1 MKVNIS
7 LCVFASLLVS
17 LTDAALTGNWPPVDQ
32 PPPAVAEWTALVDF
46 GKVPNAPLVKA
57 ADVGTK
63 CPDKDT
69 FCNWSCT
76 GCTKPDSDVILCP
89 NKGG

>member
-1 MKVNIS
+1 MKVKTS
-7 LCVFASLLVS
+7 LCIFALV
-17 LTDAALTGNWPPVDQ
+17 LTITEAALTGKWPPVDQ
-32 PPPAVAEWTALVDF
+32 PPPAVAEWTALVDQS
-46 GKVPNAPLVKA
+46 KVAKAPTVKE

-76 GCTKPDSDVILCP
+76 GCTKPDSDVVKCP
-89 NKGG
+89 TQNG